1 MRFVTGWFVALGLCV
16 VGANCRKGGEEAPA
30 PAPDAAPAIDA
41 GGSAGPADVAAGPP
55 EPKADVA
62 PAIDAGGSAG
72 PAEVVPQPP
81 EPGPDVPPVEPPA
94 DSGALPADVAATAPP
109 AQAFLTETGAA
120 EGLGVESIA
129 LCTAIEN
136 RMCVGEKREFAPG
149 EMVWAL
155 LRVVNETH
163 AETEIRVAYLQAA
176 LSPAPGQG
184 LRLRV
189 PAQERYTTFSKA
201 SKSADGRYD
210 VVVTT
215 AGGAEI
221 ARARFQVGTGENA
234 APAAATAP
242 APAASLT
249 PPPAVPA
256 PVAPGTALGI
266 DSLELCRAIENRRC
280 AEPATTYAPREMVWA
295 LLRVAN
301 PDRAETE
308 LRVSYVAAGGSP
320 APGEGVVLRVPA
332 QERYTT
338 FAKAGKANPGR
349 YDVVVS
355 APDGRELARA
365 GFEVR

>member
-1 MRFVTGWFVALGLCV
+1 MRSITGWIVAVGLCV
-16 VGANCRKGGEEAPA
+16 AGANCRKEREETPA
-30 PAPDAAPAIDA
+30 PAPVAEAGPPSVPAPPVEAPAIDA
-41 GGSAGPADVAAGPP
+41 GAPVAPEDVVPEPPGPAP
-55 EPKADVA
+55 
-62 PAIDAGGSAG
+62 DAS
-72 PAEVVPQPP
+72 PAEV
-81 EPGPDVPPVEPPA
+81 PVEPPA
-94 DSGALPADVAATAPP
+94 EAGAAPADAASPAPP
-109 AQAFLTETGAA
+109 AQPFLTETGAA

-155 LRVVNETH
+155 LRIVNETR
-163 AETEIRVAYLQAA
+163 AETEIRVAYLEAA

-201 SKSADGRYD
+201 SKAADGRYD

-215 AGGAEI
+215 ATGAEI
-221 ARARFQVGTGENA
+221 ARARFQVGAGGSATPVETTAPGPA
-234 APAAATAP
+234 GPAA
-242 APAASLT
+242 T
-249 PPPAVPA
+249 PPSPPPPPPP
-256 PVAPGTALGI
+256 PVAPGTGLGI
-266 DSLELCRAIENRRC
+266 ASLELCRAIENRRC
-280 AEPATTYAPREMVWA
+280 AEAATTYAPREMVWA

-308 LRVSYVAAGGSP
+308 LRVSYVAAGGAP
-320 APGEGVVLRVPA
+320 APGEGLVLRVPA

-349 YDVVVS
+349 YDVVVC